1 MKQIN
6 VCYKHSDLLRQ
17 ARERCILS
25 RDGAAP
31 INTAEPAAVQDK
43 EIKKKT
49 FTFDK
54 KAEEITFSL
63 DTLTDPGSEALL
75 GSLGGPGHGAGR
87 AP

>member
-49 FTFDK
+49 TSN
-54 KAEEITFSL
+54 TGNNSSHSL
-63 DTLTDPGSEALL
+63 IVS
-75 GSLGGPGHGAGR
+75 S
-87 AP
+87 